1 MFFVVALISKR
12 LCFLL
17 RCVVSDVGGD
27 GGWPQNDEM
36 SWRKCVVSSFNVND
50 CIFSFGRKFTA
61 IKIGSGGVSNI
72 LQR

>member
-12 LCFLL
+12 LCFSDCFLP
-17 RCVVSDVGGD
+17 RCVVSDDGGGGD

-50 CIFSFGRKFTA
+50 CIFSLWREVY
-61 IKIGSGGVSNI
+61 SY
-72 LQR
+72 